1 MPIFVQQPKTVDY
14 DWLIKVVIVGE
25 SGVGKS
31 CILQR
36 YCDGSYSGSFIS
48 TIGVDFKFKHL
59 DVHDKR
65 IRLQIW
71 DTAGQERFRFVSQ
84 SFYRGA
90 HAVVIVYDCT
100 DKEALNKLGHWID
113 QAQRYAPKAEIVIL
127 ANKVDSEAKCVSD
140 ADGRRFAA
148 SYDYGFY
155 ESSAKLNR
163 NIDEPFAYLT
173 ERCLQNRGS
182 NQVTNENWDTIQ
194 LSGSSLPSRSGSWCC

>member
-36 YCDGSYSGSFIS
+36 YCDGSYSDSFIS

-71 DTAGQERFRFVSQ
+71 DTAGCPRE
-84 SFYRGA
+84 
-90 HAVVIVYDCT
+90 
-100 DKEALNKLGHWID
+100 
-113 QAQRYAPKAEIVIL
+113 
-127 ANKVDSEAKCVSD
+127 
-140 ADGRRFAA
+140 
-148 SYDYGFY
+148 
-155 ESSAKLNR
+155 
-163 NIDEPFAYLT
+163 
-173 ERCLQNRGS
+173 
-182 NQVTNENWDTIQ
+182 
-194 LSGSSLPSRSGSWCC
+194 